1 MEFFEQLCAIYLIE
15 ILRFTSI
22 RTFWRMDM
30 LSFKLLPSAV
40 VSSPLTRDESM
51 CYRCYN
57 LNSIYLQTKYWVEL
71 YYYSKNCVLFVIL
84 KKRFKK
90 KVNYSRINGINQNK
104 TTNNNFIRREKKST
118 LQRTNVQTS
127 FLSKD

>member
-40 VSSPLTRDESM
+40 VSSPLTRDEGM